1 MNATGRDSNCFHV
14 LFRGIHPSTRR
25 SIEIRALFSSV
36 PPEQEVDSFCF
47 RSGLFDSARVLLSGR
62 IVSGL
67 LSFFLSS
74 SRSSDFFFFLNN
86 GIRSDPRFFRRVEN
100 VVYLWVDLRGVKAR
114 VNRS

>member
-36 PPEQEVDSFCF
+36 PPEQEEVDSFCF
-47 RSGLFDSARVLLSGR
+47 RPGLFDSARVLLSGR

-74 SRSSDFFFFLNN
+74 SRLSSLRLIFFF
-86 GIRSDPRFFRRVEN
+86 
-100 VVYLWVDLRGVKAR
+100 
-114 VNRS
+114 